1 RRQYFLLR
9 EHLKTIQVRQED
21 RKSRLGRRD
30 VSGEDPSPVLAP
42 ASNTKL
48 KPRLEL
54 RRLQPPPWS
63 SSKARELPH
72 PSLYAWPRVKVAVEL
87 ATPSSYWVRAVD
99 SLARLRT
106 LTMFLIGHSRPVRD
120 LLAQRRALPHFHALR
135 FPGRRPGSL
144 FKRLMSCGVPQDR
157 GCSESQVDVL
167 HAAQTK
173 GNCAVTIKDGNDRF
187 PLLQR

>member
-1 RRQYFLLR
+1 M
-9 EHLKTIQVRQED
+9 IQVRQED
-21 RKSRLGRRD
+21 WKSRLGRRD
-30 VSGEDPSPVLAP
+30 VSGEHPSAVMAP

-72 PSLYAWPRVKVAVEL
+72 ASLYAWPRVKVAVEL
-87 ATPSSYWVRAVD
+87 ATPSSYRVRAVD

-120 LLAQRRALPHFHALR
+120 LLAQRRALPHLHALR

-144 FKRLMSCGVPQDR
+144 FERLMSCGVPQGR
-157 GCSESQVDVL
+157 GCSRIASRCTARGANERELRSHD
-167 HAAQTK
+167 K
-173 GNCAVTIKDGNDRF
+173 G
-187 PLLQR
+187 